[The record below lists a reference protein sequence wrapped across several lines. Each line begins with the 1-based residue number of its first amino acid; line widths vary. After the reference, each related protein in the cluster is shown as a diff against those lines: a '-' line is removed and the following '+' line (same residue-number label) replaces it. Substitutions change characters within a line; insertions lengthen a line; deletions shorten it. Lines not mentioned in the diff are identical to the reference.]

1 MPYCCKKSGKSLKK
15 GGKRNRVGNFVC
27 SEMCETRVL
36 MISCAV
42 KCAAKVLIFVYDC
55 SHLTHR
61 QQQNLPTGSSLMK
74 RPKKRGNKLK
84 ITGDSENKYFDSTNP
99 LHIVLEEA
107 CPTLVPS
114 STHVPKKW
122 FQSTSNPLSV
132 LPSVLPCFLLRCFA
146 DWERH
151 RAV

>member
-1 MPYCCKKSGKSLKK
+1 MYVYQFLMPYCCKKSGKSLKK

-84 ITGDSENKYFDSTNP
+84 ITGDSENKYVFRLYKS
-99 LHIVLEEA
+99 LAHCFGRSVSHASSKQYA
-107 CPTLVPS
+107 CPEKVVPV
-114 STHVPKKW
+114 H
-122 FQSTSNPLSV
+122 
-132 LPSVLPCFLLRCFA
+132 
-146 DWERH
+146 E
-151 RAV
+151 